1 MPADE
6 LALAG
11 HLRRRHLPELGH
23 AVSLGIGQLLARRGL
38 ALGLDAAGLRS
49 AFGQLDARLALGLG
63 LQLPLLDLAPLEGQ
77 HMLHGFFLRPGG
89 NHLLAGRGVGVDL
102 AALTLGA
109 GLQGGLAH
117 LLLAQFERE
126 AHLVA
131 GQALVEQGIQAT
143 AVLRRQVHRAELQ
156 VLQHQPVGGQPLAQG
171 LLDLALH
178 LGALGAEQLA
188 HGALRHLLVEDAG
201 QLRLHQITADV
212 FGQRPRQC
220 RQALGVQ
227 RHPQGHFQA
236 DGQAFHRLQG
246 LRAVVP
252 GQPVGAQLQVAGR
265 QQPRPVQAGQHP
277 GRAVLQHHGGVG
289 QGVGADEL
297 FARRQRQTLV
307 AQPQGGAAQRRQHG
321 QRHGSAPQLTHGS
334 VCGAGQ
340 GRNQRGD
347 ARCGGGSWGRIGGG
361 VGVRH
366 GRCPCGWLAIGACT
380 VDAGPT
386 KTPCRRRV
394 RSPPAVGRFLPR
406 RCTGTPPHNRRMAQ
420 APTRIAVVEDDP
432 PTRDQLIG
440 WLRAARPDAVVTAL
454 ADRDAAEAVLSA
466 ERFDLVTLD
475 LELGRERH
483 AGIALINLLNKRGLG
498 TPVLVVSAM
507 PAAVYRS
514 IMKALDAWDYLQKTQ
529 FDEVEF
535 IETVLAL
542 LRQTARPDA
551 RADAAPQAEPDPLID
566 PLRQRNPT
574 WRGQRLN
581 LPLTAQRILATLLEH
596 RGGVVS
602 YDQLY
607 DVVKTGRN
615 KDNVRKHVAT
625 IRDALREIDPA
636 FDGIENVPMRGFRWN
651 SAR

>member
-1 MPADE
+1 
-6 LALAG
+6 
-11 HLRRRHLPELGH
+11 
-23 AVSLGIGQLLARRGL
+23 
-38 ALGLDAAGLRS
+38 
-49 AFGQLDARLALGLG
+49 
-63 LQLPLLDLAPLEGQ
+63 
-77 HMLHGFFLRPGG
+77 
-89 NHLLAGRGVGVDL
+89 
-102 AALTLGA
+102 
-109 GLQGGLAH
+109 
-117 LLLAQFERE
+117 
-126 AHLVA
+126 
-131 GQALVEQGIQAT
+131 
-143 AVLRRQVHRAELQ
+143 
-156 VLQHQPVGGQPLAQG
+156 
-171 LLDLALH
+171 
-178 LGALGAEQLA
+178 
-188 HGALRHLLVEDAG
+188 
-201 QLRLHQITADV
+201 
-212 FGQRPRQC
+212 
-220 RQALGVQ
+220 
-227 RHPQGHFQA
+227 
-236 DGQAFHRLQG
+236 
-246 LRAVVP
+246 
-252 GQPVGAQLQVAGR
+252 
-265 QQPRPVQAGQHP
+265 
-277 GRAVLQHHGGVG
+277 
-289 QGVGADEL
+289 
-297 FARRQRQTLV
+297 
-307 AQPQGGAAQRRQHG
+307 
-321 QRHGSAPQLTHGS
+321 
-334 VCGAGQ
+334 
-340 GRNQRGD
+340 
-347 ARCGGGSWGRIGGG
+347 
-361 VGVRH
+361 
-366 GRCPCGWLAIGACT
+366 
-380 VDAGPT
+380 
-386 KTPCRRRV
+386 
-394 RSPPAVGRFLPR
+394 
-406 RCTGTPPHNRRMAQ
+406 MAQ

-542 LRQTARPDA
+542 LRQTARPDT
-551 RADAAPQAEPDPLID
+551 RADAAPQAAPDPLID

-596 RGGVVS
+596 RGEVVS